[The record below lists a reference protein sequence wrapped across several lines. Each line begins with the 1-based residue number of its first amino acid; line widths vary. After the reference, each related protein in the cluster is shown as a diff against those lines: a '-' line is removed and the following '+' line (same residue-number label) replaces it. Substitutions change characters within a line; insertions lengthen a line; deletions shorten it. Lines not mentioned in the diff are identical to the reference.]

1 MGWAFHHAACSRGGP
16 LAQAPACSR
25 SWGQAIGLTVAPA
38 TGHAAVQ
45 HPDGGWSVRV
55 AVFSAK
61 PHDVQF
67 LTAANAGAG
76 HELAFHDVRLGP
88 DVLPLAARAEA
99 VCAFVNDDLSASVVA
114 GLARGG
120 TRLIAL
126 RSAGFNHVDLQAAA
140 AAGIVVA
147 RVPAY
152 SPHAVAEHTLA
163 LILTLNRKTHRAF
176 NRVREGNFA
185 LDGLLGFD
193 LHGKTAGI
201 VGTGA
206 IGTVLARI
214 LTGFGCRV
222 LAVDPY
228 PNDACRAMGVTYV
241 PLPVLLAEADILTLQ
256 CPLTPQ
262 THHLIDDAAVAAM
275 KPGVMLVNTSR
286 GAVIDTRAV
295 IRGLKSGRIGA
306 LGLDVYEEEADL
318 FFEDRSNLII
328 PDDVFARL
336 LTFPNVLIT
345 GHQGFFTADAL
356 TAIAETTIG
365 NITAFERTGS
375 PLHPVTVPT

>member
-1 MGWAFHHAACSRGGP
+1 MVWCSIFMGGR
-16 LAQAPACSR
+16 L
-25 SWGQAIGLTVAPA
+25 VK
-38 TGHAAVQ
+38 
-45 HPDGGWSVRV
+45 V

-67 LTAANAGAG
+67 LTAANAVAG
-76 HELAFHDVRLGP
+76 HSLAFHDVRLGSGS
-88 DVLPLAARAEA
+88 LPLAADADA
-99 VCAFVNDDLSASVVA
+99 VCAFVNDDLSAPVIA
-114 GLARGG
+114 GLAQGG

-126 RSAGFNHVDLQAAA
+126 RSAGFNHVDLKAAA
-140 AAGIVVA
+140 AAGLAVA

-152 SPHAVAEHTLA
+152 SPYAVAEHTLA

-206 IGTVLARI
+206 IGTVLGRI

-222 LAVDPY
+222 LAFDPA
-228 PNDACRAMGVTYV
+228 PSKECRAMGITYV
-241 PLPVLLAEADILTLQ
+241 PLSILFAESDILTLQ
-256 CPLTPQ
+256 CPLTPR
-262 THHLIDDAAVAAM
+262 THHLIDDAAVFAM

-318 FFEDRSNLII
+318 FFEDRSNVII

-345 GHQGFFTADAL
+345 GHQGFFTRDAL

-365 NITAFERTGS
+365 NITAFERRGT
-375 PLHPVTVPT
+375 PLHPVTVPP